1 MINKSLSKMT
11 TLTTTALLPEIEE
24 ELSFE
29 MNSSF
34 TTLAVQDTI
43 YKGEGNANIAI
54 ALPHERRVIRFR
66 KSLPGEVS
74 PDGGK
79 TRAHREVWYAR
90 NVVSCFLGSY
100 AQIPEIIRYDA
111 ADIAKLSDAIRPHR
125 PEKRRHKIIA
135 DTYATKFP
143 DYTFLDLRLEED
155 QTVFRSRSTF
165 CVEIKPKQGYL
176 QKAEQRFPGCPY
188 CLNQYAKL
196 RKGDIV
202 ARSNYCPFELFSG
215 VEARMK
221 AAVKELL
228 NSPQNNL
235 RIFKDGTVVYNQES
249 SPNDLEDVLNEW
261 FRNATTTTSS
271 GRIRRSNVDE
281 FCNLICAALTRPFAQ
296 EQLDELS
303 AACYPCN
310 LPLSANQ
317 DPTFCA
323 DPDAIARAERCL
335 RLAGKICNFDGD
347 ELPRNSVLERIWN
360 MQRLSYVNTNYIYG
374 IYSDF
379 ASLLNDD
386 TIYSDL
392 MELRNETHAST
403 VFRALP
409 GKVTNAVI
417 QKEEDIKEINSE
429 TLLESTVARG
439 YDDNSNENH
448 NNASPECIL
457 STNVQRIVANGY
469 FASQTE
475 ISANLDS
482 RRLFH
487 GSLHNQSTNDE
498 QKTNMQII
506 AKHLSTLRMYLL
518 FATARD
524 CSILMTFRELHPE
537 NLSKVLVEN
546 TIKLSE
552 QLYFL
557 SSVRVSDL
565 DPKSVHS
572 IKKHRQRD
580 LDIFDSVI
588 SLAKDFSK
596 SIDDCQR
603 SDASNNTV

>member
-1 MINKSLSKMT
+1 MT
-11 TLTTTALLPEIEE
+11 TSTTICRNLEE
-24 ELSFE
+24 DLFE

-34 TTLAVQDTI
+34 TTLSVQDMI
-43 YKGEGNANIAI
+43 YKGEGNANIVI

-79 TRAHREVWYAR
+79 TRAHREVWYVR
-90 NVVSCFLGSY
+90 NVVSCFLASY
-100 AQIPEIIRYDA
+100 AQTPEIVRYDA
-111 ADIAKLSDAIRPHR
+111 ADVAKLSDVIRPHR
-125 PEKRRHKIIA
+125 PEKRRHKVIT

-143 DYTFLDLRLEED
+143 DYTFLDLRLEVD

-165 CVEIKPKQGYL
+165 CVEVKPKQGYL

-228 NSPQNNL
+228 KSPQNNL
-235 RIFKDGTVVYNQES
+235 RIFKDGIVVYNQES

-261 FRNATTTTSS
+261 FRNAAATTTRS
-271 GRIRRSNVDE
+271 GGRVRRSNVDE
-281 FCNLICAALTRPFAQ
+281 FCNLMHAALMRPFAQ
-296 EQLDELS
+296 EQLDELP
-303 AACYPCN
+303 AACRPCN
-310 LPLSANQ
+310 LLLSANQ

-323 DPDAIARAERCL
+323 DPDAVARAERYL

-347 ELPRNSVLERIWN
+347 ELPRNSVLGRIRN

-379 ASLLNDD
+379 APLLNDD
-386 TIYSDL
+386 TIFSDW

-403 VFRALP
+403 IFHASP
-409 GKVTNAVI
+409 SKFTNAVI
-417 QKEEDIKEINSE
+417 QKEEVVKDVKEFNTE
-429 TLLESTVARG
+429 TLLESTVPRE

-448 NNASPECIL
+448 NASSECIL
-457 STNVQRIVANGY
+457 STNDKRIVVNGD

-487 GSLHNQSTNDE
+487 GSTSLHNQRTNDE
-498 QKTNMQII
+498 QETNVQII

-524 CSILMTFRELHPE
+524 CSILMTFRELNSE
-537 NLSKVLVEN
+537 NLSKVPVEN

-557 SSVRVSDL
+557 NSVRVSDL

-572 IKKHRQRD
+572 IEKHRQRD
-580 LDIFDSVI
+580 LDVFDSVI
-588 SLAKDFSK
+588 SLSKDIFSNCK
-596 SIDDCQR
+596 TIDDCQR